1 MGDHDVI
8 TDISFVIKLRL
19 DKICIK
25 IKEFNGE
32 NAKIKERGKLHDFM
46 F

>member
-8 TDISFVIKLRL
+8 TDISFAIKFKIR
-19 DKICIK
+19 KICIQ

-32 NAKIKERGKLHDFM
+32 NAKMK
-46 F
+46 

>member
-1 MGDHDVI
+1 MGDHDVK
-8 TDISFVIKLRL
+8 TDISFAIKFKIR
-19 DKICIK
+19 KICIK

>member
-32 NAKIKERGKLHDFM
+32 NAKIK
-46 F
+46 